1 MFHPHRMW
9 AAWPAWMAGRGGH
22 RGRDPFDMDG
32 RGRGGF
38 GDGGR
43 GFGRAGRV
51 FGPGDLRLVLLALI
65 AERPSSGYEL
75 IKELEQRFGGVYAPS
90 PGSVYPTLTLLEEQG
105 HIRAAGMEGAKRSF
119 EITEEGRA
127 FLQENRPMVDA
138 VLNRMNITAQSMSGR
153 ATPGSVHQAMHT
165 LRAALAFHSRGWDEA
180 ETRRVLDVLEKAARD
195 ISGG

>member
-1 MFHPHRMW
+1 
-9 AAWPAWMAGRGGH
+9 
-22 RGRDPFDMDG
+22 
-32 RGRGGF
+32 
-38 GDGGR
+38 
-43 GFGRAGRV
+43 
-51 FGPGDLRLVLLALI
+51 VLLALI

-105 HIRAAGMEGAKRSF
+105 HIRAAGVEGAKRSF
-119 EITEEGRA
+119 EATDEGRA
-127 FLQENRPMVDA
+127 FLRENRAMVDA

-153 ATPGSVHQAMHT
+153 AMPGSVHQAMHT
-165 LRAALAFHSRGWDEA
+165 LRAALAFHSRGWDDA